1 MGPSA
6 KRKCV
11 QPAVQ
16 EVTDKD
22 DDNEEE
28 EDEDQL
34 APQAKDPK
42 QKGRPTT
49 WKKVDLDNQDLP
61 EYQHVPPDFIETP
74 YNYFSKYFSPH
85 VIKDI
90 TYQTNL
96 YATQKD
102 VNTTFTTTED
112 EDLCGHPALHGDF

>member
-28 EDEDQL
+28 EDEDQP
-34 APQAKDPK
+34 APQAKDPTK
-42 QKGRPTT
+42 KGRPTT
-49 WKKVDLDNQDLP
+49 WKKIDLDNQDLP

-74 YNYFSKYFSPH
+74 YNYFSKQPPCHQGYNIPNQLICNPEGRQHHFH
-85 VIKDI
+85 
-90 TYQTNL
+90 
-96 YATQKD
+96 
-102 VNTTFTTTED
+102 
-112 EDLCGHPALHGDF
+112 HH